1 MSATPQPEPRNSASS
16 LIAKSIRESR
26 RLVKRRSRARG
37 PCVARCASATVRS
50 TCAEERATVEKH
62 LNDASKKF
70 DEHLRGVAYR
80 NGRGAA
86 LFLAAFCAAL
96 WPTDLIVFRRM
107 PEMQSTINWLR
118 IAV

>member
-1 MSATPQPEPRNSASS
+1 MRF
-16 LIAKSIRESR
+16 
-26 RLVKRRSRARG
+26 
-37 PCVARCASATVRS
+37 ATVRS

-86 LFLAAFCAAL
+86 LFVAGFTAAL
-96 WPTDLIVFRRM
+96 WPTDLLVFRRM
-107 PEMQSTINWLR
+107 PELQSTINWLR
-118 IAV
+118 IAVIGTALLIHLAMRTRIGPRFPTLLLGIGGAIVMCAIGWGFG